1 MQQQQQPQI
10 DLTNST
16 AVEGFDGGIIFQQG
30 YVLRKISKFIL
41 GSDEDGLVPIGVF
54 YDIESKKIVLDSL
67 PKELRDEYKDHT
79 L

>member
-1 MQQQQQPQI
+1 MQQQQPQI

-41 GSDEDGLVPIGVF
+41 GSDEDGLVPVPVF
-54 YDIESKKIVLDSL
+54 FDIESKKIVLDTL
-67 PKELRDEYKDHT
+67 PKEIRDEYKEHA

>member
-1 MQQQQQPQI
+1 MQQPQI
-10 DLTNST
+10 DLANST
-16 AVEGFDGGIIFQQG
+16 GVEGFDGGIIFQQG

-41 GSDEDGLVPIGVF
+41 GSDEDGLVPVSVF

-67 PKELRDEYKDHT
+67 PKELRDEYKEHS

>member
-1 MQQQQQPQI
+1 MQQPQI

-16 AVEGFDGGIIFQQG
+16 SVEGFDGGIIFQQG

-41 GSDEDGLVPIGVF
+41 GSDDDGLVPIPIF
-54 YDIESKKIVLDSL
+54 FDIDSKKIVLDSL
-67 PKELRDEYKDHT
+67 PKELRDEYKEHA